1 MALTLDGTNGIY
13 GINSIGEIT
22 TISPTA
28 ANGTINYDA
37 QTQSILYYTL
47 NATSTWTLNLRG
59 NATTTLNAFMNSG
72 DTRTVTFLVT
82 QGSSGAT
89 FYQTALTIDGTSVT
103 PKWQGGAAPV
113 SGNANSIDAY
123 TFAILKTGSNA
134 YVVLASQY
142 KFA

>member
-13 GINSIGEIT
+13 GVSSIGEVT

-28 ANGTINYDA
+28 ATGTINYYA
-37 QTQSILYYTL
+37 QAQSVLYYTL
-47 NATSTWTLNLRG
+47 NATGNWTLNITG
-59 NATTTLNAFMNSG
+59 NASLSLNAFMNSG
-72 DTRTVTFLVT
+72 DTRTITFLVS
-82 QGSSGAT
+82 QGAAAY
-89 FYQTALTIDGTSVT
+89 YQTALTIDGVSVT
-103 PKWQGGAAPV
+103 PKWQGGTTPV

-123 TFAILKTGSNA
+123 TFAILKISSGS